1 MKKLLEKIGVDDKK
15 KIKEVVVQ
23 FIKFGAVGLSNT
35 FISLAIYYLLVF
47 LGCNYIVANTVGF
60 IVSVLN
66 AYYWNNKYVFKSD
79 KEVVEKKSKVK
90 KLAKV
95 YISYG
100 ITFLLSTALLYVMV
114 DILHISEFIAP
125 IINLCITTPLNF
137 LLNKLWAFKKQS
149 L

>member
-1 MKKLLEKIGVDDKK
+1 MINLKKLLEKIGVDDKK

-137 LLNKLWAFKKQS
+137 LLNKLWAFKK
-149 L
+149 

>member
-137 LLNKLWAFKKQS
+137 LLNKLWAFKK
-149 L
+149 